1 MLISNKIKTLLSI
14 VSAGYLSPLHN
25 VLGNA
30 LLGPL
35 GAICLIIGLAIAIWR
50 WRAPNMMFMLLTLVV
65 GLIPDMWSRQPPSFA
80 NMIVSLPALMILTGL
95 GASVVA
101 QYFWKTTDLVHDVR
115 LLLASTAV
123 VVVSV
128 GIVAWL
134 LFGVWLND
142 PRVDEAYQGQ
152 LGQLAAFLYRRSD
165 HFTRTSCT
173 YNLRS
178 GDCNA

>member
-14 VSAGYLSPLHN
+14 VSAGDLSPLHN

-80 NMIVSLPALMILTGL
+80 NMIVALPSLMILTGL

-101 QYFWKTTDLVHDVR
+101 QYALKTTDLSHDLR
-115 LLLASTAV
+115 LLATTVAVAPISPGTSACMFFATSFHNPTA
-123 VVVSV
+123 
-128 GIVAWL
+128 
-134 LFGVWLND
+134 
-142 PRVDEAYQGQ
+142 
-152 LGQLAAFLYRRSD
+152 
-165 HFTRTSCT
+165 
-173 YNLRS
+173 
-178 GDCNA
+178 